1 MKRLFLIL
9 VICLGLLM
17 PAFAADLPKGS
28 DYANDYANV
37 LTEQTEEHINSTGRA
52 FQESDGTQVVVVT
65 VESLEEESV
74 EDFSYDLFN
83 DWGIGDK
90 KEDKGVLILL
100 SVVDRDIRIEVGDGM
115 EGILNDAKVGRLI
128 DTLAIPHLAEN
139 DYDSGIKALFDGIV
153 GVIGNP
159 EASAEQESK
168 DEDDDIV
175 GTVII
180 LIIIILFSLL
190 SGGRGGRRP
199 IIWFGGGRGGHGGF
213 GGFGGGSFGGGFGGG
228 SSGGGFGGFGGGSSS
243 GGGASRKF

>member
-1 MKRLFLIL
+1 MKKLFLIFVICAGL
-9 VICLGLLM
+9 VI

-37 LTEQTEEHINSTGRA
+37 LTQQTEDHINRTGRA

-65 VESLEEESV
+65 IERLEGESV
-74 EDFSYDLFN
+74 EDYAYDIFN

-90 KEDKGVLILL
+90 KDDKGVLILL
-100 SVVDRDIRIEVGDGM
+100 SVGDREIRIEVGDGM
-115 EGILNDAKVGRLI
+115 EGIFNDAKVGRMI
-128 DTLAIPHLAEN
+128 DSLAIPYFAEDN
-139 DYDSGIKALFDGIV
+139 FDSGIKSLFDGV
-153 GVIGNP
+153 VEEIGNP
-159 EASAEQESK
+159 GTYTEETE
-168 DEDDDIV
+168 EDDDIV

-199 IIWFGGGRGGHGGF
+199 IIWFGSGRGGFGGHGGF
-213 GGFGGGSFGGGFGGG
+213 GGFGGG